1 MYWVDEAIRGPLG
14 LSKLSRPDVL
24 KMSPRDASCSSAH
37 QVRSRMSTAPLRIR
51 IFMKGAIRIA
61 RGHRVRL
68 MTMDEGGKRGEV
80 VGPHEVLYDVGK

>member
-1 MYWVDEAIRGPLG
+1 
-14 LSKLSRPDVL
+14 
-24 KMSPRDASCSSAH
+24 
-37 QVRSRMSTAPLRIR
+37 
-51 IFMKGAIRIA
+51 MKGAIRIA